1 MCQVA
6 GGRGFGSLRQTT
18 GRHLLQQMAVLRQ
31 QQFEREN
38 SFSRTVLQAEI
49 VDDHI
54 YRVLRGTYNK

>member
-1 MCQVA
+1 
-6 GGRGFGSLRQTT
+6 
-18 GRHLLQQMAVLRQ
+18 MAVLRQ

-54 YRVLRGTYNK
+54 